1 MFLTLEQD
9 ETHFS
14 VQHSMWRIPA
24 IRWEVQKFYQVET
37 LSPAHLRRIS
47 PIRTSCSL
55 ASPSLSLPHLAL
67 LRRLSRGRRARREG
81 SRALREKRPP
91 WTGRFF
97 GGEGGGARPQ
107 PSRCTGRRAPCGG
120 CGLPAGC
127 PLLGCAWAGAPGK
140 GLGAAPRNR
149 WFEPAA
155 GSWCGPHWPAA
166 RERAGGRAGAA
177 QWRLRGGSVAPTA
190 QLARL
195 PPGCRDHLR
204 SGSLI
209 APHGSSTCECP
220 PGRAASGAASARS
233 LPGPG
238 SAPAAGQEALRARG
252 PEGAAAARALGR
264 EPELPHP
271 SV

>member
-1 MFLTLEQD
+1 MAAALEM
-9 ETHFS
+9 H
-14 VQHSMWRIPA
+14 
-24 IRWEVQKFYQVET
+24 
-37 LSPAHLRRIS
+37 
-47 PIRTSCSL
+47 
-55 ASPSLSLPHLAL
+55 
-67 LRRLSRGRRARREG
+67 RAKG
-81 SRALREKRPP
+81 ALRGLRAPCRLPP
-91 WTGRFF
+91 PRLRL
-97 GGEGGGARPQ
+97 GGSPRQRAGGGASQQMVR
-107 PSRCTGRRAPCGG
+107 
-120 CGLPAGC
+120 AGC
-127 PLLGCAWAGAPGK
+127 LLLVRPALASGAGK
-140 GLGAAPRNR
+140 
-149 WFEPAA
+149 
-155 GSWCGPHWPAA
+155 
-166 RERAGGRAGAA
+166 GGRAGAA